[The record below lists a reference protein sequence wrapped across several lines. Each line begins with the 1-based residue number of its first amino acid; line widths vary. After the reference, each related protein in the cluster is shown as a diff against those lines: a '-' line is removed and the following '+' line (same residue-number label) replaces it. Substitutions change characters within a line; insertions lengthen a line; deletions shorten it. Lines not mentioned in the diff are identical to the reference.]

1 MYNLFRKVK
10 QKVYFIKKEDIK
22 DDSGK
27 SVIMYGISSENYSY
41 SSITSDINKISLLCD
56 LCNALELDEDQLCDV
71 VEDFLISFA

>member
-1 MYNLFRKVK
+1 M
-10 QKVYFIKKEDIK
+10 YFIKKEDIK

-27 SVIMYGISSENYSY
+27 NVTMYGISSENYSY